1 MSASAAVPIFS
12 AMPVPS
18 PCIHVCVIDPLSGLC
33 EGCGRS
39 LAEIGR
45 WAAMSDKDQRKTLKL
60 LAPRLRALR
69 ARLREEPDD
78 EPLP

>member
-1 MSASAAVPIFS
+1 
-12 AMPVPS
+12 MPVPS
-18 PCIHVCVIDPLSGLC
+18 PCIHVCVIDPLSGFC

-45 WAAMSDKDQRKTLKL
+45 WAAMSDDEQRKVLKL

-69 ARLREEPDD
+69 ARLRD
-78 EPLP
+78 EPNEDRP

>member
-1 MSASAAVPIFS
+1 
-12 AMPVPS
+12 MPVPS
-18 PCIHVCVIDPLSGLC
+18 PCIQVCVIDPLSGLC

-45 WAAMSDKDQRKTLKL
+45 WAAMSDEDQRKLLKL

-69 ARLREEPDD
+69 GRLREES
-78 EPLP
+78 ES